1 MPQFHETYIGKKTL
15 DSNIPKLIRALERIA
30 DSLESINKKL
40 GEEDKSKSGV
50 PLAEFNQA
58 FCNFS
63 KRERRAILESLE
75 KEDENI
81 KRMDDIMPDGTVRG
95 G

>member
-30 DSLESINKKL
+30 DSLESIDKKL
-40 GEEDKSKSGV
+40 GEKDARETGV
-50 PLAEFNQA
+50 QGDLFAM
-58 FCNFS
+58 CFS
-63 KRERRAILESLE
+63 QCSN
-75 KEDENI
+75 EDEEI